1 MTCQV
6 EIKVSKWSIH
16 IKSPY
21 NERMNAK
28 YRSRGGEYRKEE
40 GEWLLPR
47 LDPSYELL
55 KEEFNWVPDCSVT
68 QITVPV
74 DGEGVIDHGTV
85 VYYKGYVLA
94 SRSSRNS
101 YVKTYDGVVANGDYQ
116 SWGGSY
122 KHPEVLHGSEVTSWN
137 IMAFDGIP
145 GKKASNPLSK
155 FSTEQLLEEI
165 ERRKQCEP
173 SQSDPKTS

>member
-28 YRSRGGEYRKEE
+28 YRARGGEYRKEE

-47 LDPSYELL
+47 LDPSYEFL

-68 QITVPV
+68 QITVPI
-74 DGEGVIDHGTV
+74 DDANVIDEGSA
-85 VYYKGYVLA
+85 VYYKGYILA
-94 SRSSRNS
+94 TRSYRDSR
-101 YVKTYDGVVANGDYQ
+101 VKTYDGVVADGDY
-116 SWGGSY
+116 SDSGGSA
-122 KHPEVLHGSEVTSWN
+122 KHPSVLANSTVNAWSV
-137 IMAFDGIP
+137 MVYDGIP
-145 GKKASNPLSK
+145 GKKASNPLAK
-155 FSTEQLLEEI
+155 FSTEQLLEEL
-165 ERRKQCEP
+165 ERRKQCEHSP
-173 SQSDPKTS
+173 SEQKTS

>member
-21 NERMNAK
+21 NERMIKK
-28 YRSRGGEYRKEE
+28 YRARGGEYRKDE

-68 QITVPV
+68 QLIVSV
-74 DGEGVIDHGTV
+74 DDEGVIDDGAA

-94 SRSSRNS
+94 TRSGRDS
-101 YVKTYDGVVANGDYQ
+101 YVKTYDGVVADGDYK
-116 SWGGSY
+116 SSGGSARY
-122 KHPEVLHGSEVTSWN
+122 PSVMDGATVTSWN
-137 IMAFDGIP
+137 VMVYDGIP

-173 SQSDPKTS
+173 SQSDPAIS